1 MILHVISIIAWVHCI
16 LRGKSLLIL
25 SLVCHPL
32 CLILRILIKN
42 LRWDTLL
49 NYRWVLRRIAH
60 WQTVI
65 WIITRWKLWRWKIW
79 IDSLW
84 INDIFILYNSS
95 CMNDFNF
102 LAIIIDFPT
111 TFTTDAN
118 YYRYNYAGKNSSN
131 CSTYNHPDIC
141 TCIISIVNRIY
152 IYFIVSII
160 VIIKY
165 QHISSVGSIIN

>member
-1 MILHVISIIAWVHCI
+1 M
-16 LRGKSLLIL
+16 IL
-25 SLVCHPL
+25 SLICHPL
-32 CLILRILIKN
+32 CLILSILIKN
-42 LRWDTLL
+42 LWWDTLL
-49 NYRWVLRRIAH
+49 NYRWVLRWIPH
-60 WQTVI
+60 LQTVI

-102 LAIIIDFPT
+102 LAIIIDLPT
-111 TFTTDAN
+111 AFTTDAN

-131 CSTYNHPDIC
+131 CSTYNHSYTC
-141 TCIISIVNRIY
+141 TCIISIVDSIY
-152 IYFIVSII
+152 IYFIISII